1 MNDTGQINLHSLP
14 KIAFRGKKRVGRGIG
29 SGKGGHT
36 SGRGQKGQ
44 LTRRTVPWSF
54 EGGALPLSRRLPFW
68 RGKGRLNPLSDNPVA
83 INLSQLDTLAAGTI
97 VDAGFLVK
105 KGWVKNK
112 EIAVRGAKILGGG
125 KLTKKLTILGLK
137 ISVSAKAMIEKV
149 GGKVEG
155 PQSMLATSHPPTA
168 TQLQA
173 ERSRGA
179 QLRGSDVPADFSQ
192 KKNLGS
198 SEKAGK
204 VKKVKKVAIAVK
216 AEKVEKVKKVKKSEK
231 KVVVGK
237 KVAKKKVIIK
247 SKKVT
252 VKTKKVAKKT

>member
-1 MNDTGQINLHSLP
+1 MNESGQINLHSLP
-14 KIAFRGKKRVGRGIG
+14 KITARGKKRVGRGYG

-44 LTRRTVPWSF
+44 RSRRTIPWSF
-54 EGGALPLSRRLPFW
+54 EGGALPLSQRVPFW

-83 INLSQLDTLAAGTI
+83 INLGQLDKLPAGTI

-105 KGWVKNK
+105 KGWVKSV
-112 EIAVRGAKILGGG
+112 EMTTRGAKILGGG
-125 KLTKKLTILGLK
+125 ELTKKLTISGLK
-137 ISVSAKAMIEKV
+137 ISAQAKVMIEKV
-149 GGKVEG
+149 GGKVEE

-198 SEKAGK
+198 SEK
-204 VKKVKKVAIAVK
+204 VKKAEKVIK
-216 AEKVEKVKKVKKSEK
+216 AEKVEKKIVKEK
-231 KVVVGK
+231 KEKKTIKKKAVVK
-237 KVAKKKVIIK
+237 PKKKV
-247 SKKVT
+247 
-252 VKTKKVAKKT
+252 